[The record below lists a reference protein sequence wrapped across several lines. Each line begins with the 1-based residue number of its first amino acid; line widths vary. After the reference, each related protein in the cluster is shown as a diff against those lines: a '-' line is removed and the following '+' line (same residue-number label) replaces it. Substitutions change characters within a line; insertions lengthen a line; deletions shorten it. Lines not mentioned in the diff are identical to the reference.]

1 MEWLEY
7 QVTWTDPD
15 GGENLYEA
23 RGRDLIAE
31 ADALVRAR
39 AVLDR
44 EERDRPTS
52 PVVIRHRTVVSSHG
66 PWVSQ
71 AVDATVVRPALERV
85 KATARLT
92 PSASVGGAPVR
103 TMRDGSQSFGPYLD
117 PDRDPV
123 IDDA

>member
-1 MEWLEY
+1 MD
-7 QVTWTDPD
+7 QCRVDS
-15 GGENLYEA
+15 
-23 RGRDLIAE
+23 RLIHLFQQLIVGKLWNA
-31 ADALVRAR
+31 A
-39 AVLDR
+39 
-44 EERDRPTS
+44 
-52 PVVIRHRTVVSSHG
+52 VVIRHRTVVSSHG

-71 AVDATVVRPALERV
+71 AVDTTVVGPALERV